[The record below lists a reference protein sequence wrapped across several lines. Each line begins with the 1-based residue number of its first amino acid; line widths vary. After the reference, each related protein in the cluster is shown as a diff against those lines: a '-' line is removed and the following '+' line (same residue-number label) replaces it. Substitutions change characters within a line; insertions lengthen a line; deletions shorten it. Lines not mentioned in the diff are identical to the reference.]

1 MRTKEMGALE
11 HNTQTPVQQD
21 TSDEIDLTD
30 LLNVIIQGWKWIVGI
45 FVVVVGLGV
54 SYAILTPPI
63 YEADVL
69 IQVEDQQGA
78 GGGLAGLQM
87 LSEGLG
93 IQQSVVADEIEIL
106 RSREVLMKAIDATNA
121 TVSISVD
128 NRFPLIG
135 DWWARRH
142 EAQEDGTIAE
152 PLWGLGSFAWGGEQ
166 LEIGEIDLP
175 RRALGKTF
183 FLEITDE
190 GFEFQNED
198 GDVLLS
204 DSTIGQR
211 LPFEINGQEA
221 SIAIQSLK
229 GRPGTRFAIVDR
241 SPVTTYASMREQL
254 NVAQAGGS
262 GQSQVI
268 RVKYEGPDK
277 FFARDFVDA
286 VAKVYLEQNVQRRSA
301 EARQS
306 LAFLEE
312 QLPELKHNVEQ
323 KEEELSQFRSS
334 SVTISIPDETRCLL
348 DQSIELENRRLELEM
363 KRDEMQQRYTGNHSM
378 LRALNQQ
385 LGQLQK
391 VSDQLGG
398 MIYTLPQSQRDLL
411 RLERDAQV
419 NTQLYIALLNNAQ
432 ELRLAE
438 AGTVGNV
445 RIIDFA
451 VLAERAIKPK
461 KLLIVA
467 VSAMLGMMLGIFVV
481 LVRSFLRPAIQTADT
496 LEQRTGL
503 TTYASLPVS
512 RSENGLFAALS
523 RRRQERRLLV
533 YSNPDDPVV
542 ESLRSLR
549 TGLAFAMM
557 GTQGKTLTITGATAG
572 VGKSFVAA
580 NLGALLAIDDK
591 KVVIIDADLRRA
603 RLGEY
608 FGYDRKRPGLSDV
621 LLGKVDLSEVLFKIN
636 DGLFVLPAGTTPPNP
651 GELLLSAGFG
661 QLIQQLEQDYDQ
673 VVVDTPPILPVA
685 DTLAIMKHTSA
696 AFMVVRAE
704 QSTAREVQDA
714 MTRLRTAGVDAPLKG
729 TIFNGVRRF
738 RLGYGASYSYYYSYK

>member
-1 MRTKEMGALE
+1 MGALE

-21 TSDEIDLTD
+21 HSDEIDLTD

-45 FVVVVGLGV
+45 FIVVVGLGV

-63 YEADVL
+63 YEADAL

-93 IQQSVVADEIEIL
+93 LQQSVVADELEIL
-106 RSREVLMKAIDATNA
+106 RSREVLMKAIDATKA
-121 TVSISVD
+121 TVSIEVD

-135 DWWARRH
+135 GWWARRH
-142 EAQEDGTIAE
+142 EAQEEGTIAE
-152 PLWGLGSFAWGGEQ
+152 PLWGLGGFAWGGEQ
-166 LEIGEIDLP
+166 LDLAEIQLP

-183 FLEITDE
+183 YLEITDD
-190 GFEFQNED
+190 GYEFQNED

-204 DSTIGQR
+204 DQAIGER
-211 LPFEINGQEA
+211 LSFEVNGQEA
-221 SIAIQSLK
+221 FLAVERIQ
-229 GRPGTRFAIVDR
+229 GRPGTRFAIEQR
-241 SPVTTYASMREQL
+241 SPVITYESMRQKL

-262 GQSQVI
+262 GQQSQVI
-268 RVKYEGPDK
+268 RVKYEGTDK
-277 FFARDFVDA
+277 QFARDFVDA

-323 KEEELSQFRSS
+323 KEEELSAFRSS
-334 SVTISIPDETRCLL
+334 SGTISIPDETRGLL
-348 DQSIELENRRLELEM
+348 DQSIDLENRRLELEM
-363 KRDEMQQRYTGNHSM
+363 KRDEMQQRYTGNHPM

-385 LGQLQK
+385 LGQLQRA
-391 VSDQLGG
+391 SDELGG
-398 MIYTLPQSQRDLL
+398 MIDSLPQSQRDLL

-451 VLAERAIKPK
+451 VLAERPIKPK

-467 VSAMLGMMLGIFVV
+467 VSAMLGLMLGVFVV

-512 RSENGLFAALS
+512 ESQSGLFAALS

>member
-1 MRTKEMGALE
+1 MSAVE
-11 HNTQTPVQQD
+11 HKNQTPVQQD
-21 TSDEIDLTD
+21 DGAEIDIAD
-30 LLNVIIQGWKWIVGI
+30 LLNIILQGWKWIVGI
-45 FVVVVGLGV
+45 FVVVVALGA

-69 IQVEDQQGA
+69 IQIEDQQGA
-78 GGGLAGLQM
+78 GGLAGLQM

-93 IQQSVVADEIEIL
+93 LQQSVVGDEIEIL
-106 RSREVLMKAIDATNA
+106 RSREVLMKAIEATNA
-121 TVSISVD
+121 TISIEVD

-135 DWWARRH
+135 GWLARRH
-142 EAQEDGTIAE
+142 EAQGDGTLAE
-152 PLWGLGSFAWGGEQ
+152 PLFGLSGFAWGGEQ
-166 LEIGEIDLP
+166 LEIAEINLP
-175 RRALGKTF
+175 QRALGKTF
-183 FLEITDE
+183 YLEVTND
-190 GFEFQNED
+190 GFELQNEK
-198 GDVLLS
+198 GVVLLS
-204 DSTIGQR
+204 DDLIGQR
-211 LPFEINGQEA
+211 LTFEVEGHEA
-221 SIAIQSLK
+221 SIALQSLK
-229 GRPGTRFAIVDR
+229 GRPGTRFSIVQR
-241 SPVTTYASMREQL
+241 SPVSTYENMRQKL

-262 GQSQVI
+262 GQQSQVI

-312 QLPELKHNVEQ
+312 QLPLLRQNVEQ

-334 SVTISIPDETRCLL
+334 SGTISIPDETRGLL
-348 DQSIELENRRLELEM
+348 SQSIDLENRRLELEM
-363 KRDEMQQRYTGNHSM
+363 KRNEMQQRYTSNHPM
-378 LRALNQQ
+378 LRAVNQQ
-385 LGQLQK
+385 LAQLNEASK
-391 VSDQLGG
+391 ELSGIID
-398 MIYTLPQSQRDLL
+398 TLPQSQRDLL

-438 AGTVGNV
+438 AGTIGNV

-461 KLLIVA
+461 KMLILA
-467 VSAMLGMMLGIFVV
+467 VSAMLGLMLGVFVV

-503 TTYASLPVS
+503 TTYVSLPVS
-512 RSENGLFAALS
+512 ESQSGLFAALS

-557 GTQGKTLTITGATAG
+557 GTQGKVLTITGATAG

-580 NLGALLAIDDK
+580 NLGALLAVDKK

-608 FGYDRKRPGLSDV
+608 FGYERRRKGLSDV
-621 LLGKVDLSEVLFKIN
+621 LLGQVRWEEALYKVNDQLFI
-636 DGLFVLPAGTTPPNP
+636 LPAGTTPPNP
-651 GELLLSAGFG
+651 GELLLSDAFASLLGE
-661 QLIQQLEQDYDQ
+661 LEQVYDH
-673 VVVDTPPILPVA
+673 VVIDTPPILPVA
-685 DTLAIMKHTSA
+685 DTLAIMRHTA
-696 AFMVVRAE
+696 VAFMVVRAE
-704 QSTAREVQDA
+704 QSTVREVQDA
-714 MTRLRTAGVDAPLKG
+714 VTRLRTAGVDAPLKG

-738 RLGYGASYSYYYSYK
+738 RLGYGASYNYYYSYK